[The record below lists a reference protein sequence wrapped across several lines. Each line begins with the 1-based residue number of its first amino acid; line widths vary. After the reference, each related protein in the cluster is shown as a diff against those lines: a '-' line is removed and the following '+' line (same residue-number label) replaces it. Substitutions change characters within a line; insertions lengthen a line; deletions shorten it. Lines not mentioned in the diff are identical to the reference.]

1 MVKNKLYIPDRGDIV
16 WINLNP
22 QKGHEQ
28 SGKRPAIVL
37 SPKEYNKKTN
47 LFLVCPIT
55 SHIKKY
61 PFEVVVNE
69 EKIKGV
75 VLSDQMRS
83 MDWKVRKACFI
94 QKISQITIQEIQEKI
109 LALIV
114 SDGDYAKKRGI

>member
-47 LFLVCPIT
+47 LFLVCPVT
-55 SHIKKY
+55 SRIKKY

-75 VLSDQMRS
+75 VLSDQIRS
-83 MDWKVRKACFI
+83 MDWKARNACFI
-94 QKISQITIQEIQEKI
+94 QKTPQTVTQEIQQK
-109 LALIV
+109 LLVLIN
-114 SDGDYAKKRGI
+114 